1 MTDSEFSLDSKWQD
15 LGGSEQAALYLQL
28 VDENDE
34 NRTSVALLQSHRCDD
49 AQKDWAQETC
59 SKHFGAALGTE
70 DSSDFL
76 EDCIYDLC
84 HGAGETQAELAAEL
98 LATTK
103 AN

>member
-1 MTDSEFSLDSKWQD
+1 MSTDSEFRTDSDWQE
-15 LGGSEQAALYLQL
+15 LGGSEQAAQYLQL
-28 VDENDE
+28 VDE
-34 NRTSVALLQSHRCDD
+34 NRTSVALLQSHGCSD
-49 AQKDWAQETC
+49 ADKFCAKETC
-59 SKHFGAALGTE
+59 NKHLGEAHGTE
-70 DSSDFL
+70 NAEFL